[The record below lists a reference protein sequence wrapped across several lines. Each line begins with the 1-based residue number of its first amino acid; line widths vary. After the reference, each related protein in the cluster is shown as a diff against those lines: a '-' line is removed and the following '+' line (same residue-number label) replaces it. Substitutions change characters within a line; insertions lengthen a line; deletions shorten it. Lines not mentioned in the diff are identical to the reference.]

1 MASAFDNFNGWIRR
15 TFDPQGEAQTFN
27 SAEAEKARQFN
38 SVEAQKQRDFE
49 REMSNTA
56 YQRAAADMRAAG
68 LNPYS
73 VYGGAAAASTPSGS
87 AATGS
92 AASSSGGFSVLPA
105 VISSAFGLASTAI
118 RSRSVSE
125 YSQRNIVNSAFRLSS
140 ELLAAYTH

>member
-1 MASAFDNFNGWIRR
+1 MVSAWDDFTGWLGR
-15 TFDPQGEAQTFN
+15 TFDPQGSAQRFNASEAD
-27 SAEAEKARQFN
+27 KARSFN
-38 SVEAQKQRDFE
+38 ASEADKQRAFE

-68 LNPYS
+68 LNPYA

-87 AATGS
+87 S
-92 AASSSGGFSVLPA
+92 ASGPSASSPGGGSVLPA

-140 ELLAAYTH
+140 ELLAAYTR